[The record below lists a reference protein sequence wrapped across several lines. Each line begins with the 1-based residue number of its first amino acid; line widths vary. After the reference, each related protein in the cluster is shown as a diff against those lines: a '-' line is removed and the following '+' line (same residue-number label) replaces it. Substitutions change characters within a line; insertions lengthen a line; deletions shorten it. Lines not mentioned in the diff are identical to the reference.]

1 MVWLL
6 GISYDP
12 KDDIIEIALEGVDHL
27 IPKPREVYV
36 EENGASRLSMR
47 RQAPDHRSQRSADA
61 ARAGAVHGEG
71 ELIRQPAALA
81 AWTRHPP
88 IPPVPNSGP
97 IETQGLRLYA

>member
-47 RQAPDHRSQRSADA
+47 RQA
-61 ARAGAVHGEG
+61 RAGAVHGEG